1 MSMAFLVS
9 LYNLTSVN
17 WWLLSEMRGT
27 SKLFEAIA
35 FYYLFA
41 RASIS
46 GEIIN
51 IKHGLKQ

>member
-1 MSMAFLVS
+1 MAFLVS